1 VNRIDTSVDTT
12 TLPRPVGAAVRRYLG
27 LVDRLL
33 PQRIVG
39 FWVVGSTALGAW
51 RPNRSDIDFV
61 AALDRPLD
69 ATELRRLRVAFLLAG
84 IRSGLPDLAR
94 GNLALPGVCNGV
106 FVDRADLTE
115 PVTAIV
121 PVASHAG
128 HDFHAGRGFDVNPV
142 VWRTF
147 ADHGITV
154 RGPRPSELGL
164 QPEPGKIVEWNRAN
178 LEGYWRPQGERLV
191 AGDEGYRLRLTPR
204 WISAWCVTG
213 APRLHHTIAT
223 GGVISKEAAAEYAR
237 DTFGPEWHPLVDD
250 AIAYRHGR
258 PSPDPTRFSDRKVRG
273 EATGRFV
280 LTVVDDARSLPDR
293 GC

>member
-1 VNRIDTSVDTT
+1 MSRIDADVDTT
-12 TLPRPVGAAVRRYLG
+12 ALPAPVGAAVRRYLG
-27 LVDRLL
+27 LADRAL
-33 PQRIVG
+33 PGRIVG

-51 RPNRSDIDFV
+51 RPNRSDIDFIATV
-61 AALDRPLD
+61 DRPLD
-69 ATELRRLRVAFLLAG
+69 AAELRRLRATFLLAG
-84 IRSGLPDLAR
+84 VRSGLPSLLR

-106 FVDRADLTE
+106 FVEAGDVTK
-115 PVTAIV
+115 PVTEIV

-164 QPEPGKIVEWNRAN
+164 DTQPDRIVAWNRAN
-178 LEGYWRPQGERLV
+178 LERYWKPQGERLV
-191 AGDEGYRLRLTPR
+191 AGREGYRLRLTPR
-204 WISAWCVTG
+204 WVTAWCVTG
-213 APRLHHTIAT
+213 APRLHHTIVS
-223 GGVISKEAAAEYAR
+223 GGDVISKEAAAEYAR
-237 DTFGPEWHPLVDD
+237 DAFGSEWGPLIDD

-258 PSPDPTRFSDRKVRG
+258 PSPDPARFADRKVRG

-280 LTVVDDARSLPDR
+280 LAVVQDAARR
-293 GC
+293 